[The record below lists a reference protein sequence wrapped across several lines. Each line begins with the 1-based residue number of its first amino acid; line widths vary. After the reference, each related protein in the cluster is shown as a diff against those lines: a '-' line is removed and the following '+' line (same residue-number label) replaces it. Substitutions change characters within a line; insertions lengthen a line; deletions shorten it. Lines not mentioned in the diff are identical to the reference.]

1 MIAILVILAFVAAW
15 NIAPMLMLCTLP
27 IPWRHKLRGCKSFA
41 NAAPARPSGAAAR
54 STRPRRRAIC
64 AAADWVGRR
73 IAAALGTLVGQ
84 RRQYQRRSS
93 SPRHICRHARGPRS
107 VLLRA
112 GPPPRSFHAR
122 WCGWACATGPV
133 RSPQCFGRK
142 LTPAEV
148 QDADTWGDET
158 IGKAKEGWCV
168 RRGGPLYQ
176 LYIIRKIGPL
186 CLRVHYG
193 HKLNHARIWGR
204 PAMVVNISFSLVRWK
219 GRHELHKKGRRRD

>member
-41 NAAPARPSGAAAR
+41 NAALRGLLVLPPDLLAPVVVPFALRQIGWGAESLPRWARWWDNDVSINGDHQVPATLADTPEAAQRATTRRPPPAQLPCPLGVAGPAQQGQCAR
-54 STRPRRRAIC
+54 RNAWPQAH
-64 AAADWVGRR
+64 A
-73 IAAALGTLVGQ
+73 
-84 RRQYQRRSS
+84 RRSS
-93 SPRHICRHARGPRS
+93 GRGH
-107 VLLRA
+107 L
-112 GPPPRSFHAR
+112 
-122 WCGWACATGPV
+122 
-133 RSPQCFGRK
+133 GRRNHR
-142 LTPAEV
+142 
-148 QDADTWGDET
+148 QD
-158 IGKAKEGWCV
+158 KEGWCV
-168 RRGGPLYQ
+168 RRNGPLYQ